1 MEEAELVNH
10 PPWAIK
16 LIQLYETQRV
26 RHGIMVLGPS
36 GAGKTQCIQTL
47 MKGLTVTGLPHRE
60 MRLNPKARR
69 RCFSSRS
76 LGQGGPIPLFSR
88 SINFKSIIFGKMSC
102 TCIQLETN
110 EICQHALK

>member
-1 MEEAELVNH
+1 MEEAELINH

-60 MRLNPKARR
+60 MRLNPKGWRRRR
-69 RCFSSRS
+69 RCFSSR
-76 LGQGGPIPLFSR
+76 LTQDQGNSIPINYN
-88 SINFKSIIFGKMSC
+88 IWQG
-102 TCIQLETN
+102 
-110 EICQHALK
+110 